1 MQLAIILSIVISI
14 PVVVMGFFLFN
25 ASRKAVNNSVL
36 NNHEEIAVR
45 AAQEIDL
52 FFKRPED
59 VLTTTAA
66 MLGSMNFDPWRQE
79 TMLVELA
86 LTHPVF
92 MGVTSFDLSG
102 NQIAGSNL
110 GKFSIWR
117 RDKDTLSRLL
127 RGNTDISELKF
138 KDGRTPYITMTVPVK
153 SKNGIGSVLVAD
165 IDLRSLWDIVDA
177 IRLGRTGRV
186 FLVSKDGVLIA
197 HPDKKRVIKN
207 ENLKGEKDVDY
218 VLSGNTGAVELQDK
232 EGKMWVSSYAPI
244 GVTGWSVVLRQ
255 EQKEAYAFSR
265 IMKIQSW
272 IVIILSEIL
281 AVLSSLVMAR
291 FFANPI
297 KALISRIKNTVNGGL
312 EEKILVKRH
321 DEIGELNQALN
332 ELTEELNKA
341 RTNARFSSIGET
353 SVWVAHEL
361 KNSLVPIKSFV
372 QLLSIKHKDG
382 KFIDKFSNVVP
393 EEIERCERLL
403 KELSDFSLF
412 YELRM
417 SDADIKAVMSDVLKI
432 MEDKLGGRDIKIQ
445 FFVSNDN
452 FYGKVDSERL
462 KRVFL
467 NLIINAA
474 DAMPVGGILSVS
486 MNVVNPA
493 YLETAGCIE
502 IKISDNGIGI
512 PVGRLKNLFE
522 PFRTTKK
529 GGLGLGLT
537 ISRRIIEQH
546 GGHIRV
552 ESQPDKGTVF
562 TINLPKVPF
571 NQKGVNSIEYH
582 V

>member
-1 MQLAIILSIVISI
+1 
-14 PVVVMGFFLFN
+14 MGFFLSN
-25 ASRKAVNNSVL
+25 ASWKAVNNSVL
-36 NNHEEIAVR
+36 NNHKEIVIR

-66 MLGSMNFDPWRQE
+66 MLGSMRFDPWRQE
-79 TMLVELA
+79 TILVELA

-92 MGVTSFDLSG
+92 MGVTCFDLSG

-110 GKFSIWR
+110 GKLSIWPH
-117 RDKDTLSRLL
+117 DKNTMSRLL
-127 RGNTDISELKF
+127 QGNADISELKF

-153 SKNGIGSVLVAD
+153 SKSGIGSVVVAD
-165 IDLRSLWDIVDA
+165 INLKSLWDIVDT

-207 ENLKGEKDVDY
+207 ENFKGEKDVSD
-218 VLSGNTGAVELQDK
+218 VLSGNTGAVELRDK
-232 EGKMWVSSYAPI
+232 EGTMWVSSYTPI
-244 GVTGWSVVLRQ
+244 GATGWSVVLRQ
-255 EQKEAYAFSR
+255 EQKEAYEFFR

-272 IVIILSEIL
+272 IVILLSEIL

-291 FFANPI
+291 VFANPI

-312 EEKILVKRH
+312 EEKIRVKRY
-321 DEIGELNQALN
+321 DEIGELNQVLN
-332 ELTEELNKA
+332 ELTEELHKA
-341 RTNARFSSIGET
+341 RTSARFSSIGET

-382 KFIDKFSNVVP
+382 NFIDKFSNVVP

-412 YELRM
+412 YELKM
-417 SDADIKAVMSDVLKI
+417 SDADIKDIMSDVLKI
-432 MEDKLGGRDIKIQ
+432 MEDKLSGRDIKIE
-445 FFVSNDN
+445 FCAGNDD
-452 FYGKVDSERL
+452 FHGKVDPERL
-462 KRVFL
+462 KRVLL

-474 DAMPVGGILSVS
+474 DAMPAGGILNVS
-486 MNVVNPA
+486 MDVVNPV
-493 YLETAGCIE
+493 YPKTTPCVE
-502 IKISDNGIGI
+502 IRIGDNGIGI
-512 PVGRLKNLFE
+512 PAERLKHIFE

-529 GGLGLGLT
+529 GGLGLGLA

-546 GGHIRV
+546 GGNIQV
-552 ESQPDKGTVF
+552 ESHPDNGTVF
-562 TINLPKVPF
+562 TISLPKIPL
-571 NQKGVNSIEYH
+571 NQRNENNIEYH